1 MVSNCC
7 PFNQDD
13 HTVDEGQPTMTRTSD
28 QSQGP
33 SLQVKD
39 ITGGQKGHWCVVL
52 YDGDAYPGV
61 IQDVDSD
68 SSVLVKTMSRIGEN
82 RFFWPQ
88 RDDIIWYRMENVL
101 GLVPEPQ
108 PITKRHMMLNA
119 SVWKQ
124 VCSLMEKKM

>member
-1 MVSNCC
+1 
-7 PFNQDD
+7 
-13 HTVDEGQPTMTRTSD
+13 MTRTSD

-33 SLQVKD
+33 SLQVED

-82 RFFWPQ
+82 PFLLATETT
-88 RDDIIWYRMENVL
+88 IWYRTENVL

-124 VCSLMEKKM
+124 VWSLMEKKM